1 MTLESDGPCRDYTT
15 ISGGGNVFDPARE
28 LPGAAVVES
37 FGPANRASMEV
48 QHHDELSLRPGPAPG
63 RGARSHRPRARSRP
77 CRAFDR
83 NPGWRDTA
91 GPVGGARHEL
101 FPGLE

>member
-1 MTLESDGPCRDYTT
+1 MTIESDGPCRDYTT

-28 LPGAAVVES
+28 LPGARSVQS

-63 RGARSHRPRARSRP
+63 RGAPSHRPRARSRA
-77 CRAFDR
+77 CRVLDG
-83 NPGWRDTA
+83 NPGWRSEERR
-91 GPVGGARHEL
+91 VGKECRSRWSPYH
-101 FPGLE
+101 

>member
-28 LPGAAVVES
+28 LPGARSVQS
-37 FGPANRASMEV
+37 FGPANRASMEE

-63 RGARSHRPRARSRP
+63 RGARSHRPRARSPACRVLDGDPGRRAANEAIRRARP
-77 CRAFDR
+77 EPRR
-83 NPGWRDTA
+83 
-91 GPVGGARHEL
+91 
-101 FPGLE
+101 